1 MPSPNGPRLFA
12 RPRAAQGPTLRRL
25 PLPCALAATVLGLL
39 LSASTAAAQEP
50 PPDDWNISV
59 DLGLD
64 ASGGNTDLIILRSAL
79 GVGFVGSE
87 RVEFDFNAAFRY
99 GEDDGEVIERQSRA
113 SLKMDLDPQEAWS
126 PFAFASGFRDAPRRR
141 LDFRGE
147 LGVGAKYTFVR
158 TDPTEASIS
167 VAGIGTTERFTAVEG
182 LETPEDKNQARVSWR
197 TRLEHEFGE
206 TASVDQILFYQPVW
220 DTWGDYLFV
229 AQTSVRTTL
238 VGELSLVV
246 SHEFTHDETPAETVA
261 KDDWTFNLGL
271 RYEF

>member
-1 MPSPNGPRLFA
+1 MRPFHGSRSSV
-12 RPRAAQGPTLRRL
+12 RPRTANSRRG
-25 PLPCALAATVLGLL
+25 ARLL
-39 LSASTAAAQEP
+39 VAFAAAVISLISTPRSSSGQEP
-50 PPDDWNISV
+50 PPDDWKISI

-64 ASGGNTDLIILRSAL
+64 ASGGNTELVILRSAL

-99 GEDDGEVIERQSRA
+99 GEDDVAVIERQSRA
-113 SLKMDLDPQEAWS
+113 SLKMDIDPQETWS

-158 TDPTEASIS
+158 QEATEASIS
-167 VAGIGTTERFTAVEG
+167 AAGIGTTERFTAVEG
-182 LETPEDKNQARVSWR
+182 LETPEDRNQVRVSWR
-197 TRLEHEFGE
+197 TRFEHELREGAAF
-206 TASVDQILFYQPVW
+206 DQIFFYQPVW
-220 DTWGDYLFV
+220 DVWSDYLFV
-229 AQTSVRTTL
+229 AQTSLRTTL
-238 VGELSLVV
+238 VGNLSLVV